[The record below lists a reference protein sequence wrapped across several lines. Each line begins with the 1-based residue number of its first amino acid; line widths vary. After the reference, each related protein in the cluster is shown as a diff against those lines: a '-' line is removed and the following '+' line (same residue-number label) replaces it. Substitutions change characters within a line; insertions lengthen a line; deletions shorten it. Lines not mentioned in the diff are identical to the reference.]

1 MIRWNYITK
10 NNPQNS
16 GPFIRSCLFWFCL
29 TGQQLTQF
37 LCHEWWNV
45 RYTDLNVLPV
55 QQELETECT
64 DFKITFSEP
73 LSFSNEQPYWSR
85 EEMWMD
91 NNTALKETWREQPV
105 KMYSASWH
113 QSYERHAETVENK
126 HGVSRENCSCV
137 RVLSLSY
144 DVFLLLHFK
153 EPRWQLV
160 AFFGSFPFLMTD
172 ISFRAEIFK
181 LTWEIVF

>member
-1 MIRWNYITK
+1 
-10 NNPQNS
+10 
-16 GPFIRSCLFWFCL
+16 
-29 TGQQLTQF
+29 
-37 LCHEWWNV
+37 
-45 RYTDLNVLPV
+45 
-55 QQELETECT
+55 
-64 DFKITFSEP
+64 
-73 LSFSNEQPYWSR
+73 
-85 EEMWMD
+85 MD

-105 KMYSASWH
+105 KMYSDSWH

-160 AFFGSFPFLMTD
+160 AFFWLVSISYDRHFLQSWNIQAHLRNSFLKVSCFSVICTFYSMFCFASL
-172 ISFRAEIFK
+172 FFCK
-181 LTWEIVF
+181 LLSAVVTLWVKMILLF